1 MTLHKLNPLFAAE
14 FGAGEWAPAV
24 DIIENEQGIVINAEL
39 PGIAPKD
46 VTVTIDNNVLTLK
59 GERHVEK
66 EAKKENFHRMERA
79 YGVFAR
85 SFALPEHVDAGKVTA
100 NFKDGLLTV
109 TLPKSDAA
117 KSRAI
122 DIKVA

>member
-1 MTLHKLNPLFAAE
+1 MTLHKWNPLFAAE
-14 FGAGEWAPAV
+14 FAAGEWAPAV
-24 DIIENEQGIVINAEL
+24 DIIENERGIVIKAEL
-39 PGIAPKD
+39 PGIDPKD
-46 VTVTIDNNVLTLK
+46 IAVTVDNNVLTLK

-85 SFALPEHVDAGKVTA
+85 SFALPEHVDPVKVTA
-100 NFKDGLLTV
+100 DFKDGLLTV
-109 TLPKSDAA
+109 TLPRSEAA

-122 DIKVA
+122 EIKAA

>member
-1 MTLHKLNPLFAAE
+1 MALHKLNPLFAAE
-14 FGAGEWAPAV
+14 FAAGEWAPAV
-24 DIIENEQGIVINAEL
+24 DIIENEHGIVINAEL
-39 PGIAPKD
+39 PGVAPKD

-59 GERHVEK
+59 GERHVDQ

-85 SFALPEHVDAGKVTA
+85 SFALPEHVDASKVTA

-109 TLPKSDAA
+109 TLPKSDTA
-117 KSRAI
+117 KPRSI

>member
-14 FGAGEWAPAV
+14 FAAGEWAPAV
-24 DIIENEQGIVINAEL
+24 DIIENERGIVIKAEL
-39 PGIAPKD
+39 PGIDPKD

-85 SFALPEHVDAGKVTA
+85 SFALPEHVDGAKVTA
-100 NFKDGLLTV
+100 EFKDGLLTV
-109 TLPKSDAA
+109 TLPRSDAA
-117 KSRAI
+117 KPRAI
-122 DIKVA
+122 EINAA